1 MIQKYD
7 RNEEWRYHFASPVR
21 YRSSPLKSNKLRM
34 KKYLT
39 LYKPFLLFLGT
50 FFCTYILLTFLYQFF
65 LDSYESGKVDVITR
79 LVAQNTEN
87 VLSVLDKSVF
97 IKEDNRE
104 PFFTLYFHQKGLVR
118 IVEGCN
124 GISLIILFIS
134 FVVAFSGN
142 LKNTLLFIFG
152 GSLLIYILNVLRIAV
167 LIILIYSFPNQ
178 LHILHGVLFPL
189 VIYSVVFILWVVWV
203 NKFSKYAK

>member
-1 MIQKYD
+1 
-7 RNEEWRYHFASPVR
+7 
-21 YRSSPLKSNKLRM
+21 L
-34 KKYLT
+34 KKYFI

-50 FFCTYILLTFLYQFF
+50 FFFTYILLTFLYQFF
-65 LDSYESGKVDVITR
+65 LNSYASGKVDVITQ
-79 LVAQNTEN
+79 LVAQNSERL
-87 VLSVLDKSVF
+87 LSGFDKSVF
-97 IKEDNRE
+97 IQEDSKE

-152 GSLLIYILNVLRIAV
+152 GSLLIYVLNVLRIAV
-167 LIILIYSFPNQ
+167 LSILIYRFPNQ
-178 LHILHGVLFPL
+178 VHLLHGVLFPL
-189 VIYSVVFILWVVWV
+189 VIYGVVFMLWIVWV

>member
-1 MIQKYD
+1 
-7 RNEEWRYHFASPVR
+7 
-21 YRSSPLKSNKLRM
+21 L
-34 KKYLT
+34 KKYLI

-50 FFCTYILLTFLYQFF
+50 FFFTYILLTFLYQFF
-65 LDSYESGKVDVITR
+65 LDSYERGNADAITR
-79 LVAQNTEN
+79 LVAQNSEIL
-87 VLSVLDKSVF
+87 LSRFDKSVF
-97 IKEDNRE
+97 ILEDSKE

-142 LKNTLLFIFG
+142 LKNTLLFVFS
-152 GSLLIYILNVLRIAV
+152 GSLLIYVLNVLRIAV
-167 LIILIYSFPNQ
+167 LSILIYRFPNQ
-178 LHILHGVLFPL
+178 LHLLHGVLFPL
-189 VIYSVVFILWVVWV
+189 VIYSAVFMLWIVWV

>member
-1 MIQKYD
+1 MAIPFSFKKQY
-7 RNEEWRYHFASPVR
+7 
-21 YRSSPLKSNKLRM
+21 KLRM
-34 KKYLT
+34 KKYLV

-50 FFCTYILLTFLYQFF
+50 FFFTYILLTFLYQFF
-65 LDSYESGKVDVITR
+65 LDSYESGKVDAITR
-79 LVAQNTEN
+79 LVAQNTET
-87 VLSVLDKSVF
+87 VLSGFDKSVF
-97 IKEDNRE
+97 IKEDSKE
-104 PFFTLYFHQKGLVR
+104 PFFSLYFYQKELVR
-118 IVEGCN
+118 VVEGCN

-167 LIILIYSFPNQ
+167 LSILIYRFPNQ
-178 LHILHGVLFPL
+178 LHLLHGVLFPL
-189 VIYSVVFILWVVWV
+189 FIYSVVFMLWIVWV